1 MTASARNYLRDRFR
15 EDADALNARALAL
28 EGGALPAGPDAATSR
43 RMAAA
48 CTDVVTLL
56 ETIPDALEAIVS
68 LLPPLEHRA
77 ALETISSP
85 VRAVYLG
92 AATRIREIA
101 LAETR
106 AARSDGDD
114 GSNQTYAGLDT

>member
-1 MTASARNYLRDRFR
+1 MTPSARNYLRDRFR
-15 EDADALNARALAL
+15 ADADALNARALAL

-48 CTDVVTLL
+48 CADVVAML
-56 ETIPDALEAIVS
+56 ETVPDSLDAIVS

-77 ALETISSP
+77 AQEASLLP

-101 LAETR
+101 IAEAR
-106 AARSDGDD
+106 AALSDGDEGNTQGD
-114 GSNQTYAGLDT
+114 AETDT